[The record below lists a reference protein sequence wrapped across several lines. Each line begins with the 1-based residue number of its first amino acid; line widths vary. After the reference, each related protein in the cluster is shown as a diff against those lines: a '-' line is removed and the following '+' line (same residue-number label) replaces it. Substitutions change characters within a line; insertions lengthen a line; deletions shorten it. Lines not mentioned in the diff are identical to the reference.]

1 MNAVQ
6 HLTDLVGRALVSI
19 IFLVSG
25 VSKITGYTGIQAYM
39 ESAGVPGILLP
50 LVIALEILGAVALS
64 IGFQTRVVAAAL
76 AGFTLVAGVAFHAN
90 FGDQMQAIMFM
101 KNLAIAG
108 GLLFLVNR
116 GAGSWSLDAL
126 AARG

>member
-6 HLTDLVGRALVSI
+6 HLTDLVGRVLVSI

-76 AGFTLVAGVAFHAN
+76 ASFTLVAGVAFHTN